1 VAKVLLLDG
10 NSLTYR
16 AFFAL
21 PTDMATASGQVTNA
35 VFGFTSMLLNLVR
48 DQQPEGL
55 VVAFDRPEP
64 TFRHEMLPEY
74 KAQREPTPD
83 LLVQQFGL
91 VREVLEALKVPTV
104 DLVGF
109 EADDLLATLATQVA
123 DAGDEAIIVTG
134 DRDIYQMVRDP
145 YIKVLYN
152 RRGVSDYALYDEAG
166 IVDRTGVS
174 SELYPQ
180 YAALRGDP
188 SDNLPGVP
196 GVGEKTAAKL
206 INAYGGLDGIFE
218 HADDQTPKLRQ
229 NLVEFEDRARR
240 NLDAMVL
247 RTDVPIDLDTRSLTW
262 GEVDVGKVQHLFEL
276 LEFNSLYER
285 LSEILGGLLPTLESD
300 GGVIEAELIQAA
312 SPTEFVSRLDSLI
325 KEKEPLSLGWSADLD
340 GSLSALSVVLNA
352 EAGEVLVAE
361 EAILKDPAVL
371 NALEKAASPEG
382 IGFDTHHAKEFGRG
396 LRRLGLS
403 AEGLRA
409 DTAIVAYLID
419 PTGGRYVLDDLLR
432 KYCRSELARDDSV
445 NAGQLNLDGGS
456 NDLLLDVAR
465 DALAVNRLVP
475 VLLEILEERSMLW
488 LYDEVERPLISV
500 LSRMEDV
507 GVGVDAAEL
516 TRMRDHLVAEVTRLE
531 AGIHALAGHE
541 FNVNSTKQLRE
552 VLFDELSLTPQKKT
566 KTGYST
572 DAASLEKIRDQH
584 EIVELLL
591 GYREVEKLR
600 STYGQGL
607 LDVVDGDGRI
617 RATFNQT
624 VARTGRL
631 SSEDPNLH
639 NIPVR
644 TALGREFRK
653 AFVPR
658 DGYELLVADYN
669 QIELRV
675 IAHLAGDPGLVHAF
689 ESGQDIHNATAASVF
704 GVKPEDV
711 NTEQRSKAKMVSY
724 GLAYGM
730 EAYGLGQ
737 RLGIP
742 TNEASEILA
751 AYFSAFPS
759 VRSFMDE
766 IVEKTRETGYTETL
780 FGRRRPIPDLNSPN
794 YRVRQ
799 AAERQAMNA
808 PIQGLAADIFKIAL
822 VEIDRA
828 LAALGAQSS
837 LVLQVHDEVILEV
850 HPDESKEIQEMTVS
864 TMGEAAQLRVPLEVN
879 VALGPTWAQAKS

>member
-1 VAKVLLLDG
+1 
-10 NSLTYR
+10 
-16 AFFAL
+16 
-21 PTDMATASGQVTNA
+21 
-35 VFGFTSMLLNLVR
+35 MLLNLVR
-48 DQQPEGL
+48 DQKPKGV

-83 LLVQQFGL
+83 LLIQQFGL
-91 VREVLEALKVPTV
+91 VREVLEALNVPAV
-104 DLVGF
+104 DAVGF
-109 EADDLLATLATQVA
+109 EADDVLATIATQVA
-123 DAGDEAIIVTG
+123 DSGDEAIIVTG

-145 YIKVLYN
+145 FIKVLYN

-166 IVDRTGVS
+166 IIDRTGVS
-174 SELYPQ
+174 SDLYPQ

-188 SDNLPGVP
+188 SDNLPGIP

-218 HADDQTPKLRQ
+218 HAEDQTPKLQQ
-229 NLVEFEDRARR
+229 NLVEFEERARQ
-240 NLDAMVL
+240 NFDAMVL
-247 RTDVPIDLDTRSLTW
+247 RTDVPIDLDPRTFNW
-262 GEVDVGKVQHLFEL
+262 GEVDVAKAQRLFDL

-285 LSEILGGLLPTLESD
+285 LSELLGGLLPTLESE
-300 GGVIEAELIQAA
+300 GGVLEAELVQIA
-312 SPTEFVSRLDSLI
+312 SASEFASHLDSLLTT
-325 KEKEPLSLGWSADLD
+325 KEPLSLGWSTDNE
-340 GSLSALSVVLNA
+340 GSLSALAVVLNA
-352 EAGEVLVAE
+352 ETAEVMAIEGGVLEEPAALAALQRVLAE
-361 EAILKDPAVL
+361 
-371 NALEKAASPEG
+371 G
-382 IGFDTHHAKEFGRG
+382 GGFDTHHAKEFGRG
-396 LRRLGLS
+396 LRRLGLH
-403 AEGLRA
+403 AEGLQT
-409 DTAIVAYLID
+409 DTAIAAYLID

-432 KYCRSELARDDSV
+432 KYCRSELTRNESAE
-445 NAGQLNLDGGS
+445 AGQLELGVGS
-456 NDLLLDVAR
+456 EDLLIDAAR

-475 VLLEILEERSMLW
+475 VLLTILQDRSMFW

-507 GVGVDAAEL
+507 GIGVDVPEL
-516 TRMRDHLVAEVTRLE
+516 TRMRDYLVDEVSRLE
-531 AGIHALAGHE
+531 GAIQQLAGRE

-552 VLFDELSLTPQKKT
+552 VLFDELGLTPQKKT

-584 EIVELLL
+584 EVVDLLL
-591 GYREVEKLR
+591 DYREVEKLR

-607 LDVVDGDGRI
+607 LDVVEDDGRI

-675 IAHLAGDPGLVHAF
+675 IAHLTDDPGLVHAF
-689 ESGQDIHNATAASVF
+689 ESGEDIHNATAASVF
-704 GVKPEDV
+704 GVKPDKV
-711 NTEQRSKAKMVSY
+711 NTEQRSRAKMVSY

-737 RLGIP
+737 RLGIS
-742 TNEASEILA
+742 TGEASEILE
-751 AYFSAFPS
+751 AYFLAFPS
-759 VRSFMDE
+759 VKSFMDE
-766 IVEKTRETGYTETL
+766 IVEKTKETGYTETL

-794 YRVRQ
+794 FRVRQ

-822 VEIDRA
+822 VEIDHA
-828 LAALGAQSS
+828 LTEMKAQSA
-837 LVLQVHDEVILEV
+837 LVLQVHDEVILEL
-850 HPDESKEIQEMTVS
+850 HPDEIPEIRELTVTKMS
-864 TMGEAAQLRVPLEVN
+864 EAAELRVPLEVH
-879 VALGPTWAQAKS
+879 VALGPTWAEAKN

>member
-48 DQQPEGL
+48 DQKPKGV

-83 LLVQQFGL
+83 LLIQQFGL
-91 VREVLEALKVPTV
+91 VREVLEALNVPAV
-104 DLVGF
+104 DAVGF
-109 EADDLLATLATQVA
+109 EADDVLATIATQVA
-123 DAGDEAIIVTG
+123 DSGDEAIIVTG

-145 YIKVLYN
+145 FIKVLYN

-166 IVDRTGVS
+166 IIDRTGVS
-174 SELYPQ
+174 SDLYPQ

-188 SDNLPGVP
+188 SDNLPGIP

-218 HADDQTPKLRQ
+218 HAEDQTPKLQQ
-229 NLVEFEDRARR
+229 NLVEFEERARQ
-240 NLDAMVL
+240 NFDAMVL
-247 RTDVPIDLDTRSLTW
+247 RTDVPIDLDPRTFNW
-262 GEVDVGKVQHLFEL
+262 GEVDVAKAQRLFDL

-285 LSEILGGLLPTLESD
+285 LSELLGGLLPTLESE
-300 GGVIEAELIQAA
+300 GGVLEAELVQIA
-312 SPTEFVSRLDSLI
+312 SASEFASHLDSLLTT
-325 KEKEPLSLGWSADLD
+325 KEPLSLGWSTDNE
-340 GSLSALSVVLNA
+340 GSLSALAVVLNA
-352 EAGEVLVAE
+352 ETAEVMAIEGGVLEEPAALAALQRVLAE
-361 EAILKDPAVL
+361 
-371 NALEKAASPEG
+371 G
-382 IGFDTHHAKEFGRG
+382 GGFDTHHAKEFGRG
-396 LRRLGLS
+396 LRRLGLH
-403 AEGLRA
+403 AEGLQT
-409 DTAIVAYLID
+409 DTAIAAYLID

-432 KYCRSELARDDSV
+432 KYCRSELTRNESAE
-445 NAGQLNLDGGS
+445 AGQLELGVGS
-456 NDLLLDVAR
+456 EDLLIDAAR

-475 VLLEILEERSMLW
+475 VLLTILQDRSMFW

-507 GVGVDAAEL
+507 GIGVDVPEL
-516 TRMRDHLVAEVTRLE
+516 TRMRDYLVDEVSRLE
-531 AGIHALAGHE
+531 GAIQQLAGRE

-552 VLFDELSLTPQKKT
+552 VLFDELGLTPQKKT

-584 EIVELLL
+584 EVVDLLL
-591 GYREVEKLR
+591 DYREVEKLR

-607 LDVVDGDGRI
+607 LDVVEDDGRI

-675 IAHLAGDPGLVHAF
+675 IAHLTDDPGLVHAF
-689 ESGQDIHNATAASVF
+689 ESGEDIHNATAASVF
-704 GVKPEDV
+704 GVKPDKV
-711 NTEQRSKAKMVSY
+711 NTEQRSRAKMVSY

-737 RLGIP
+737 RLGIS
-742 TNEASEILA
+742 TGEASEILE
-751 AYFSAFPS
+751 AYFLAFPS
-759 VRSFMDE
+759 VKSFMDE
-766 IVEKTRETGYTETL
+766 IVEKTKVTGYTETL

-794 YRVRQ
+794 FRVRQ

-822 VEIDRA
+822 VEIDHA
-828 LAALGAQSS
+828 LTEMKAQSA
-837 LVLQVHDEVILEV
+837 LVLQVHDEVILEL
-850 HPDESKEIQEMTVS
+850 HPDEIPEIRELTVTKMS
-864 TMGEAAQLRVPLEVN
+864 EAAELRVPLEVH
-879 VALGPTWAQAKS
+879 VALGPTWAEAKN

>member
-1 VAKVLLLDG
+1 
-10 NSLTYR
+10 
-16 AFFAL
+16 
-21 PTDMATASGQVTNA
+21 
-35 VFGFTSMLLNLVR
+35 MLLNLVR
-48 DQQPEGL
+48 DQKPKGV

-83 LLVQQFGL
+83 LLIQQFGL
-91 VREVLEALKVPTV
+91 VREVLEALNVPAV
-104 DLVGF
+104 DAVGF
-109 EADDLLATLATQVA
+109 EADDVLATIATQVA
-123 DAGDEAIIVTG
+123 DSGDEAIIVTG

-145 YIKVLYN
+145 FIKVLYN

-166 IVDRTGVS
+166 IIDRTGVS
-174 SELYPQ
+174 SDLYPQ

-188 SDNLPGVP
+188 SDNLPGIP

-218 HADDQTPKLRQ
+218 HAEDQTPKLQQ
-229 NLVEFEDRARR
+229 NLVEFEERARQ
-240 NLDAMVL
+240 NFDAMVL
-247 RTDVPIDLDTRSLTW
+247 RTDVPIDLDSRTFNW
-262 GEVDVGKVQHLFEL
+262 GEVDVAKVQRLFDL

-285 LSEILGGLLPTLESD
+285 LSELLGGLLPTLESE
-300 GGVIEAELIQAA
+300 GGVLEAELVQIA
-312 SPTEFVSRLDSLI
+312 SASEFASHLDSLLTT
-325 KEKEPLSLGWSADLD
+325 KEPLSLGWSTDND
-340 GSLSALSVVLNA
+340 GSLSALAVVLNA
-352 EAGEVLVAE
+352 ETAEVM
-361 EAILKDPAVL
+361 AIEGAVL
-371 NALEKAASPEG
+371 EEPAALAALQRVLAEG
-382 IGFDTHHAKEFGRG
+382 GGFDTHHAKEFGRG
-396 LRRLGLS
+396 LRRLGLH
-403 AEGLRA
+403 AEGLRT
-409 DTAIVAYLID
+409 DTAIAAYLID

-432 KYCRSELARDDSV
+432 KYCRSELTRNESAE
-445 NAGQLNLDGGS
+445 AGQLELGVGS
-456 NDLLLDVAR
+456 EDLLIDAAR

-475 VLLEILEERSMLW
+475 VLLTILQDLSMFW

-507 GVGVDAAEL
+507 GIGVDVPEL
-516 TRMRDHLVAEVTRLE
+516 TRMRDHLVDEVSRLE
-531 AGIHALAGHE
+531 GAIQQLAGRE

-552 VLFDELSLTPQKKT
+552 VLFDELGLTPQKKT

-584 EIVELLL
+584 EVVDLLL
-591 GYREVEKLR
+591 DYREVEKLR

-607 LDVVDGDGRI
+607 LDVVEDDGRI

-675 IAHLAGDPGLVHAF
+675 IAHLTDDPGLVHAF
-689 ESGQDIHNATAASVF
+689 ESGEDIHNATAASVF
-704 GVKPEDV
+704 GVKPDKV
-711 NTEQRSKAKMVSY
+711 NTEQRSRAKMVSY

-737 RLGIP
+737 RLGIS
-742 TNEASEILA
+742 TGEASEILE
-751 AYFSAFPS
+751 AYFLAFPS
-759 VRSFMDE
+759 VKSFMDE
-766 IVEKTRETGYTETL
+766 IVEKTKETGYTETL

-794 YRVRQ
+794 FRVRQ

-822 VEIDRA
+822 VEIDHA
-828 LAALGAQSS
+828 LTEMKAQSA
-837 LVLQVHDEVILEV
+837 LVLQVHDEVILEL
-850 HPDESKEIQEMTVS
+850 HPDEIPEIRELTVTKMS
-864 TMGEAAQLRVPLEVN
+864 EAAELRVPLEVH
-879 VALGPTWAQAKS
+879 VALGPTWAEAKN

>member
-1 VAKVLLLDG
+1 VAKILLLDG

-35 VFGFTSMLLNLVR
+35 VFGFTSMLLNLIR
-48 DQQPEGL
+48 DQQPEGI

-64 TFRHEMLPEY
+64 TFRHQMLPEY

-83 LLVQQFGL
+83 LLIPQFGL
-91 VREVLEALKVPTV
+91 VREVLDALKVPAV
-104 DLVGF
+104 DVVGF
-109 EADDLLATLATQVA
+109 EADDVLATLATQVA
-123 DAGDEAIIVTG
+123 DSGDQAVIVTG

-145 YIKVLYN
+145 FIKVLYN

-166 IVDRTGVS
+166 IIDRTGVS
-174 SELYPQ
+174 AALYPQ

-206 INAYGGLDGIFE
+206 INAYGGLDGIFD
-218 HADDQTPKLRQ
+218 HVDDQTPKLRQ
-229 NLVEFEDRARR
+229 NLIEFEERARR
-240 NLDAMVL
+240 NVDAMVL
-247 RTDVPIDLDTRSLTW
+247 RTDVSIDLDPRTVKW
-262 GEVDVGKVQHLFEL
+262 GEVDVAKVQQLFDV
-276 LEFNSLYER
+276 LEFGSLYER
-285 LSEILGGLLPTLESD
+285 LSDILGNPLPTLESD
-300 GGVIEAELIQAA
+300 GEVVEAELIRVT
-312 SPTEFVSRLDSLI
+312 SVSDFVTHLQSLLN
-325 KEKEPLSLGWSADLD
+325 KNEVPSLGWSVDPT
-340 GSLSALSVVLNA
+340 GSLSSLSVVMNA
-352 EAGEVLVAE
+352 EMGEVIAV
-361 EAILKDPAVL
+361 EAPVLEDPTVL
-371 NALEKAASPEG
+371 DALQQVVSADG
-382 IGFDTHHAKEFGRG
+382 IGFDTHHAKEFTRG
-396 LRRLGLS
+396 LRNLGLEP
-403 AEGLRA
+403 EGLRV

-419 PTGGRYVLDDLLR
+419 PSGGQYVLDDLLR
-432 KYCRSELARDDSV
+432 KYCRSELMRTDLAAD
-445 NAGQLNLDGGS
+445 GQLDLGGGS
-456 NDLLLDVAR
+456 EDLLLDAAR
-465 DALAVNRLVP
+465 DALAVHRLVP
-475 VLLEILEERSMLW
+475 ALLQILEERSMLW

-507 GVGVDAAEL
+507 GVGVDVGEL
-516 TRMRDHLVAEVTRLE
+516 TRMRDHLVGEVRRLE
-531 AGIHALAGHE
+531 VDIHKLAGRE
-541 FNVNSTKQLRE
+541 FNVNSTKQLR
-552 VLFDELSLTPQKKT
+552 VILFDELGLTPQKKT

-584 EIVELLL
+584 EVVDLLL
-591 GYREVEKLR
+591 SYREVEKLR

-607 LDVVDGDGRI
+607 LDVVQDDGRI

-653 AFVPR
+653 AFVPK

-675 IAHLAGDPGLVHAF
+675 IAHLSDDPGLVYAF
-689 ESGQDIHNATAASVF
+689 ESGQDIHNATAASLF
-704 GVKPEDV
+704 RVKPEDV
-711 NTEQRSKAKMVSY
+711 NVEQRSRAKMVSY

-737 RLGIP
+737 RLGIS
-742 TNEASEILA
+742 TSEASEILD
-751 AYFSAFPS
+751 AYFLAFPS

-766 IVEKTRETGYTETL
+766 IVEKTKEIGYTETL
-780 FGRRRPIPDLNSPN
+780 FGRRRPIPELNSPN
-794 YRVRQ
+794 FRVRQ

-822 VEIDRA
+822 VEIDHA
-828 LAALGAQSS
+828 LSEMGAQSS

-850 HPDESKEIQEMTVS
+850 HPEESREIQDLTVM
-864 TMGEAAQLRVPLEVN
+864 TMGEAADLRVPLEVN
-879 VALGPTWAQAKS
+879 IALGPTWAEAKG

>member
-1 VAKVLLLDG
+1 MAKVLLLDG

-48 DQQPEGL
+48 DQKPKGV

-83 LLVQQFGL
+83 LLIQQFGL
-91 VREVLEALKVPTV
+91 VREVLEALNVPAV
-104 DLVGF
+104 DAVGF
-109 EADDLLATLATQVA
+109 EADDVLATIATQVA
-123 DAGDEAIIVTG
+123 DSGDEAIIVTG

-145 YIKVLYN
+145 FIKVLYN

-166 IVDRTGVS
+166 IIDRTGVS
-174 SELYPQ
+174 SDLYPQ

-188 SDNLPGVP
+188 SDNLPGIP

-218 HADDQTPKLRQ
+218 HAEDQTPKLQQ
-229 NLVEFEDRARR
+229 NLVEFEERARQ
-240 NLDAMVL
+240 NFDAMVL
-247 RTDVPIDLDTRSLTW
+247 RTDVPIDLDPRTFNW
-262 GEVDVGKVQHLFEL
+262 GEVDVAKAQRLFDL

-285 LSEILGGLLPTLESD
+285 LSELLGGLLPTLESE
-300 GGVIEAELIQAA
+300 GGVLEAELVQIA
-312 SPTEFVSRLDSLI
+312 SASEFASHLDSLLTT
-325 KEKEPLSLGWSADLD
+325 KEPLSLGWSTDNE
-340 GSLSALSVVLNA
+340 GSLSALAVVLNA
-352 EAGEVLVAE
+352 ETAEVMAIEGGVLEEPAALAALQRVLAE
-361 EAILKDPAVL
+361 
-371 NALEKAASPEG
+371 G
-382 IGFDTHHAKEFGRG
+382 GGFDTHHAKEFGRG
-396 LRRLGLS
+396 LRRLGLH
-403 AEGLRA
+403 AEGLQT
-409 DTAIVAYLID
+409 DTAIAAYLID

-432 KYCRSELARDDSV
+432 KYCRSELTRNESAE
-445 NAGQLNLDGGS
+445 AGQLELGVGS
-456 NDLLLDVAR
+456 EDLLIDAAR

-475 VLLEILEERSMLW
+475 VLLTILQDRSMFW

-507 GVGVDAAEL
+507 GIGVDVPEL
-516 TRMRDHLVAEVTRLE
+516 TRMRDYLVDEVSRLE
-531 AGIHALAGHE
+531 GAIQQLAGRE

-552 VLFDELSLTPQKKT
+552 VLFDELGLTPQKKT

-584 EIVELLL
+584 EVVDLLL
-591 GYREVEKLR
+591 DYREVEKLR

-607 LDVVDGDGRI
+607 LDVVEDDGRI

-675 IAHLAGDPGLVHAF
+675 IAHLTDDPGLVHAF
-689 ESGQDIHNATAASVF
+689 ESGEDIHNATAASVF
-704 GVKPEDV
+704 GVKPDKV
-711 NTEQRSKAKMVSY
+711 NTEQRSRAKMVSY

-737 RLGIP
+737 RLGIS
-742 TNEASEILA
+742 TGEASEILE
-751 AYFSAFPS
+751 AYFLAFPS
-759 VRSFMDE
+759 VKSFMDE
-766 IVEKTRETGYTETL
+766 IVEKTKVTGYTETL

-794 YRVRQ
+794 FRVRQ

-822 VEIDRA
+822 VEIDHA
-828 LAALGAQSS
+828 LTEMKAQSA
-837 LVLQVHDEVILEV
+837 LVLQVHDEVILEL
-850 HPDESKEIQEMTVS
+850 HPDEIPEIRELTVTKMS
-864 TMGEAAQLRVPLEVN
+864 EAAELRVPLEVH
-879 VALGPTWAQAKS
+879 VALGPTWAEAKN

>member
-1 VAKVLLLDG
+1 MAKVLLLDG

-35 VFGFTSMLLNLVR
+35 VFGFTSMLLNLAR
-48 DQQPEGL
+48 DQQPDGI

-64 TFRHEMLPEY
+64 TFRHHMIPEY

-83 LLVQQFGL
+83 LLIQQFGL
-91 VREVLEALKVPTV
+91 VRDVLEALRVPAV
-104 DLVGF
+104 DVVGF
-109 EADDLLATLATQVA
+109 EADDVLATIATQVA
-123 DAGDEAIIVTG
+123 ESGDQAIIVTG
-134 DRDIYQMVRDP
+134 DRDLYQMVRDP
-145 YIKVLYN
+145 SIKVLYN

-166 IVDRTGVS
+166 IIERTGVTS
-174 SELYPQ
+174 TLYPQ

-206 INAYGGLDGIFE
+206 INAYGGLDGIFD

-229 NLVEFEDRARR
+229 NLVEFEERAKR
-240 NLDAMVL
+240 NFDAMVL
-247 RTDVPIDLDTRSLTW
+247 RTDVPVEVDRKALKW
-262 GEVDVGKVQHLFEL
+262 GEVDVEKVQQLFDR
-276 LEFNSLYER
+276 LEFGSLYER
-285 LSEILGGLLPTLESD
+285 LSEILGGLLPTLASE
-300 GGVIEAELIQAA
+300 GGVIEAELIHVTSA
-312 SPTEFVSRLDSLI
+312 SDFASHLDALLSR
-325 KEKEPLSLGWSADLD
+325 KEPLSLGWSIEPD
-340 GSLSALSVVLNA
+340 GSLAALSVVMNA
-352 EAGEVLVAE
+352 EVGEVIVAE
-361 EAILKDPAVL
+361 APVFEDSDVL
-371 NALEKAASPEG
+371 SSLQRVVATDG
-382 IGFDTHHAKEFGRG
+382 IGFDAHHTKELSRG
-396 LRRLGLS
+396 LRRLGLH

-409 DTAIVAYLID
+409 DTAVIAYLID
-419 PTGGRYVLDDLLR
+419 PSGGRYVLDDLLR
-432 KYCRSELARDDSV
+432 KYCRTELVRNDLVS
-445 NAGQLNLDGGS
+445 AGQLDLGGGS
-456 NDLLLDVAR
+456 EDLLLDVAR
-465 DALAVNRLVP
+465 DALAVHRLVP
-475 VLLEILEERSMLW
+475 VLLQILEERSMFW
-488 LYDEVERPLISV
+488 LYDQVERPLISV

-507 GVGVDAAEL
+507 GVGVDVGEL
-516 TRMRDHLVAEVTRLE
+516 TRMRDHLVAEVNRLE
-531 AGIHALAGHE
+531 VAIHRTAGRE

-552 VLFDELSLTPQKKT
+552 ILFDELGLTPQKKT

-584 EIVELLL
+584 EIVDLLL
-591 GYREVEKLR
+591 SYREVEKLR

-607 LDVVDGDGRI
+607 LDVVESDGRI

-653 AFVPR
+653 AFVPE

-675 IAHLAGDPGLVHAF
+675 IAHLADDPGLVSAF
-689 ESGQDIHNATAASVF
+689 ESGQDIHNATASSVF
-704 GVKPEDV
+704 GIKPEDV
-711 NTEQRSKAKMVSY
+711 NLEQRSKAKMVSY

-737 RLGIP
+737 RLGIS
-742 TNEASEILA
+742 TAEASEILE
-751 AYFSAFPS
+751 AYFLAFPS
-759 VRSFMDE
+759 VKSFMDDM
-766 IVEKTRETGYTETL
+766 VEKTKETGYTETL
-780 FGRRRPIPDLNSPN
+780 FGRRRPIPELNSPN
-794 YRVRQ
+794 FRVRQ

-822 VEIDRA
+822 VGIDRA
-828 LAALGAQSS
+828 LIKMGARSS

-850 HPDESKEIQEMTVS
+850 HPEEKSEIQDLTVT
-864 TMGEAAQLRVPLEVN
+864 TMSEAAELRVPLEVN
-879 VALGPTWAQAKS
+879 IALGPTWAEAKS

>member
-1 VAKVLLLDG
+1 MAKVLLLDG

-48 DQQPEGL
+48 DQKPKGV

-83 LLVQQFGL
+83 LLIQQFGL
-91 VREVLEALKVPTV
+91 VREVLEALNVPAV
-104 DLVGF
+104 DAVGF
-109 EADDLLATLATQVA
+109 EADDVLATIATQVA
-123 DAGDEAIIVTG
+123 DSGDEAIIVTG

-145 YIKVLYN
+145 FIKVLYN

-166 IVDRTGVS
+166 IIDRTGVS
-174 SELYPQ
+174 SDLYPQ

-188 SDNLPGVP
+188 SDNLPGIP

-218 HADDQTPKLRQ
+218 HAEDQTPKLQQ
-229 NLVEFEDRARR
+229 NLVEFEERARQ
-240 NLDAMVL
+240 NFDAMVL
-247 RTDVPIDLDTRSLTW
+247 RTDVPIDLDSRTFNW
-262 GEVDVGKVQHLFEL
+262 GEVDVAKAQRLFDL

-285 LSEILGGLLPTLESD
+285 LSELLGGLLPTLESE
-300 GGVIEAELIQAA
+300 GGVLEAELVQIA
-312 SPTEFVSRLDSLI
+312 SASEFASHLDSLLTT
-325 KEKEPLSLGWSADLD
+325 KEPLSLGWSTDNE
-340 GSLSALSVVLNA
+340 GSLSALAVVLNA
-352 EAGEVLVAE
+352 ETAEVMAIEGGVLEEPAALAALQRVLAE
-361 EAILKDPAVL
+361 
-371 NALEKAASPEG
+371 G
-382 IGFDTHHAKEFGRG
+382 GGFDTHHAKEFGRG
-396 LRRLGLS
+396 LRRLGLH
-403 AEGLRA
+403 AEGLQT
-409 DTAIVAYLID
+409 DTAIAAYLID

-432 KYCRSELARDDSV
+432 KYCRSELTRNESAE
-445 NAGQLNLDGGS
+445 AGQLELGVGS
-456 NDLLLDVAR
+456 EDLLIDAAR

-475 VLLEILEERSMLW
+475 VLLTILQDRSMFW

-507 GVGVDAAEL
+507 GIGVDVPEL
-516 TRMRDHLVAEVTRLE
+516 TRMRDHLVDEVSRLE
-531 AGIHALAGHE
+531 GAIQQLAGRE

-552 VLFDELSLTPQKKT
+552 VLFDELGLTPQKKT

-584 EIVELLL
+584 EVVDLLL
-591 GYREVEKLR
+591 DYREVEKLR

-607 LDVVDGDGRI
+607 LDVVEDDGRI

-675 IAHLAGDPGLVHAF
+675 IAHLTDDPGLVHAF
-689 ESGQDIHNATAASVF
+689 ESGEDIHNATAASVF
-704 GVKPEDV
+704 GVKPDKV
-711 NTEQRSKAKMVSY
+711 NTEQRSRAKMVSY

-737 RLGIP
+737 RLGIS
-742 TNEASEILA
+742 TGEASEILE
-751 AYFSAFPS
+751 AYFLAFPS
-759 VRSFMDE
+759 VKSFMDE
-766 IVEKTRETGYTETL
+766 IVEKTKVTGYTETL

-794 YRVRQ
+794 FRVRQ

-822 VEIDRA
+822 VEIDHA
-828 LAALGAQSS
+828 LTEMKAQSA
-837 LVLQVHDEVILEV
+837 LVLQVHDEVILEL
-850 HPDESKEIQEMTVS
+850 HPDEIPEIRELTVTKMS
-864 TMGEAAQLRVPLEVN
+864 EAAELRVPLEVH
-879 VALGPTWAQAKS
+879 VALGPTWAEAKN